1 MLIETI
7 IVLASVLTA
16 GRLICWRRGGCR
28 YRPGVSFL
36 AYLLIVAAGGQAI
49 DIVIAHAPV
58 TVWQAVMS
66 VTVCAIVWRS
76 QGNVAVM
83 GRTGVWS

>member
-16 GRLICWRRGGCR
+16 GRLICWRRGRCR

-49 DIVIAHAPV
+49 DIVIGHAPV

-83 GRTGVWS
+83 GRSGVWS